1 MDSRTLPHHTKGNDM
16 TTPHENEYLAAIAGL
31 PEQTP
36 SPALK
41 RPEPAVGDFISG
53 RTAGKHWS
61 GHVDFVVDDRVT
73 INVGGGWLT
82 VPLADITH

>member
-1 MDSRTLPHHTKGNDM
+1 M
-16 TTPHENEYLAAIAGL
+16 TTTNDPGHNEYLAAIAGL

-53 RTAGKHWS
+53 RTAGKCWS
-61 GHVDFVVDDRVT
+61 GRVEWT
-73 INVGGGWLT
+73 EGPNVCVNTDGSWVY

>member
-1 MDSRTLPHHTKGNDM
+1 MDA
-16 TTPHENEYLAAIAGL
+16 HENEYLAAVAGL
-31 PEQTP
+31 HEQTL
-36 SPALK
+36 STAFK

-53 RTAGKHWS
+53 RTAGKCWS

>member
-1 MDSRTLPHHTKGNDM
+1 VIATNESS
-16 TTPHENEYLAAIAGL
+16 PHENEYLAAVSGL
-31 PEQTP
+31 PDQTP
-36 SPALK
+36 SPAAA

-53 RTAGKHWS
+53 RTAGKTWS
-61 GHVDFVVDDRVT
+61 GHVEFVVEDRVT

>member
-1 MDSRTLPHHTKGNDM
+1 M
-16 TTPHENEYLAAIAGL
+16 TTPHENEYLAAIEGMADHTM
-31 PEQTP
+31 P
-36 SPALK
+36 PAK
-41 RPEPAVGDFISG
+41 PPAVGDFISG
-53 RTAGKHWS
+53 RTAGKCWS